1 MPSINYS
8 TRKNKL
14 VILVNNS
21 LVELPTPRSIRYIW
35 NFGSLLGI
43 CLVMQIISG
52 LWLAAHYNCDV
63 TVAFLRVDFIMRETS
78 LGWRFRAFHRNGA
91 RIFFV
96 FLYLHIARGL
106 YYRSFNFSHVWLIGC
121 TILLLTIGT
130 AFLGYVLPWGQIRFW
145 GATVIT
151 NLICVIPKLG
161 VKIYLN
167 NLKAVMKYCNQLSMN
182 LFIT

>member
-1 MPSINYS
+1 M
-8 TRKNKL
+8 
-14 VILVNNS
+14 LVNNS
-21 LVELPTPRSIRYIW
+21 LVELPTPRSIRYMW

-63 TVAFLRVDFIMRETS
+63 TVAFLRVDFIIRETS
-78 LGWRFRAFHRNGA
+78 IGWRFRAFHRNGA

-96 FLYLHIARGL
+96 FLYIHIARGL

-121 TILLLTIGT
+121 TILLLTMGT

-145 GATVIT
+145 QCIEWVQESLWESTWKCQAA
-151 NLICVIPKLG
+151 L
-161 VKIYLN
+161 
-167 NLKAVMKYCNQLSMN
+167 MKSSWGSDRLWKCRRGISWQE
-182 LFIT
+182 